1 MVLKHYDFNLKFK
14 WNTPIRKGNEG
25 LSVSFFPNNLLELEE
40 KIKMLDTSRCDVIED
55 IVIEIY
61 RMNDRLT
68 EMALNKRIIFE
79 ILKYATFRFYY
90 ENDIISIEL
99 DIPFF
104 ERESSELYTI
114 NAKPFIWQGKRFL
127 AK

>member
-1 MVLKHYDFNLKFK
+1 
-14 WNTPIRKGNEG
+14 
-25 LSVSFFPNNLLELEE
+25 
-40 KIKMLDTSRCDVIED
+40 MLDTSRCDVIED

-114 NAKPFIWQGKRFL
+114 NAKPFIWQENAYL
-127 AK
+127 LE